1 MLLLELLV
9 LTYLIT
15 LCEDYILFDLLLDY
29 SGASDNKVPKIKWRR
44 RLAEEASSKLSRIGK
59 MLKSREIRKRPEY
72 GKLVPVYW
80 KVSRYHRTVLSLGML
95 LLLSFLVLASAMMI
109 SSSLFGKEGTVTRT
123 LAAATLCIAL
133 SSLFCTIADV
143 AVIKFADAILRG
155 EGTHKAVEDFRQ
167 SMLELSIVVTAYIG
181 FVVGVMIYSAYLVKV
196 EGRDLVTMVPAL
208 TSILPMVI
216 GLYLVSLGFQL
227 TG

>member
-1 MLLLELLV
+1 MPELLV
-9 LTYLIT
+9 LACLTM
-15 LCEDYILFDLLLDY
+15 LCEDYCLSDFLPDY
-29 SGASDNKVPKIKWRR
+29 SGASDAKVHGIRSAK
-44 RLAEEASSKLSRIGK
+44 RLAKEASNKLSKIGR
-59 MLKSREIRKRPEY
+59 MLKSREARKRPEY

-95 LLLSFLVLASAMMI
+95 LLLSFLLLSSAMMI
-109 SSSLFGKEGTVTRT
+109 SSSLFGKESTVTRT
-123 LAAATLCIAL
+123 LAAATLCIVL
-133 SSLFCTIADV
+133 SSLFCTVADV

-155 EGTHKAVEDFRQ
+155 EGTNKAVEDFRQ

-181 FVVGVMIYSAYLVKV
+181 FVVGVMMYSAYLVKV
-196 EGRDLVTMVPAL
+196 EGRDLVTMAPAL
-208 TSILPMVI
+208 TSILPMII